1 MAPVVL
7 NDKDKFLLPFEN
19 QDFSFEPKDFIKI
32 RELAISRLKDLD
44 FPTNKMED
52 WKYTNVRSISK
63 SSFKPQNFVN
73 LDTKKIESNF
83 IPNLDAF
90 RLVFINGIFSE
101 KYSSTNGI
109 ADENIVLTNLNDA
122 KKNNTAILAEYYNRV
137 AVDHASFFVNL
148 SNAYGQDGA
157 FVQILKNTK
166 VSKAIH
172 ILHLIEGDDVCSM
185 PRNVII
191 SEKNSEA
198 NIIITYASLD
208 AQNSFVNSVSEIFL
222 MDGANL
228 DLDIIQ
234 NENKSSA
241 SHINYI
247 QAKVAKDANLSVNTV
262 PVSGSLIRNN
272 LNIKLLGKGANAD
285 LYAPIVINGDMHLD
299 NQTYVEHIEPNC
311 TSNELYKSVVNDRA
325 TNVFNGKILVAQAA
339 QKTNA
344 FQSNANIILTDD
356 AKVNSKPQLEIYAD
370 DVKCSHGC
378 TIGQFDEEA
387 LFYLQARGIRR
398 STAQKVL
405 LDAFIGE
412 VVDHI
417 SSESLQEYVRNLVQ
431 QNFKNLN

>member
-1 MAPVVL
+1 MATVTL

-32 RELAISRLKDLD
+32 RELAISRLKELD
-44 FPTNKMED
+44 FPTNKLED

-73 LDTKKIESNF
+73 IDSKKVESHF
-83 IPNLDAF
+83 IPNLEAYK
-90 RLVFINGIFSE
+90 LVFINGIFSE
-101 KYSSTNGI
+101 KYSDLSGLSE
-109 ADENIVLTNLNDA
+109 ENIVLTNLNDA
-122 KKNNTAILAEYYNRV
+122 KKNNTALLSEYYNRV
-137 AVDHASFFVNL
+137 AVDPTSFFVNL
-148 SNAYGQDGA
+148 SNAYAQDGA
-157 FVQILKNTK
+157 FIHISKNTK
-166 VSKAIH
+166 VTKTIH
-172 ILHLIEGDDVCSM
+172 VLHLIDGEELCSM
-185 PRNVII
+185 PRNVVL

-198 NIIITYASLD
+198 NVIFTYASLD
-208 AQNSFVNSVSEIFL
+208 VNKSFVNSVSELFL

-228 DLDIIQ
+228 ELNIIQ
-234 NENKSSA
+234 NENKSNSQ
-241 SHINYI
+241 HINYI
-247 QAKVAKDANLSVNTV
+247 QAKVAKDANLSVNTI

-311 TSNELYKSVVNDRA
+311 TSNELYKSVVNDSA

-387 LFYLQARGIRR
+387 LFYLQARGIKK

-412 VVDHI
+412 VIDHI
-417 SSESLQEYVRNLVQ
+417 SSENVQEYTRNLVK
-431 QNFKNLN
+431 QNFKSLN

>member
-1 MAPVVL
+1 MATVVL

-44 FPTNKMED
+44 FPNNKLED

-63 SSFKPQNFVN
+63 SLFKPQNFVN
-73 LDTKKIESNF
+73 VDVKKVESNF
-83 IPNLDAF
+83 IPNLDAY

-101 KYSSTNGI
+101 KYSSIQGI
-109 ADENIVLTNLNDA
+109 ADESIVLTNLNHA
-122 KKNNTAILAEYYNRV
+122 KKNNTAVLAEYYNRV
-137 AVDHASFFVNL
+137 AVDPSSFFVNL
-148 SNAYGQDGA
+148 SNAYAQDGA
-157 FVQILKNTK
+157 FIQVLKNTK

-172 ILHLIEGDDVCSM
+172 ILHLIEGDEVCSM
-185 PRNVII
+185 PRNVVI

-198 NIIITYASLD
+198 NIIISYASLN
-208 AQNSFVNSVSEIFL
+208 AENSFVNSVSEIFL

-241 SHINYI
+241 NHINYI
-247 QAKVAKDANLSVNTV
+247 QAKVAKDANLSVNTI

-387 LFYLQARGIRR
+387 LFYLQARGIKR

-412 VVDHI
+412 VIDHI
-417 SSESLQEYVRNLVQ
+417 PSESLQEYARNLVQ
-431 QNFKNLN
+431 QNFKNIN

>member
-1 MAPVVL
+1 
-7 NDKDKFLLPFEN
+7 
-19 QDFSFEPKDFIKI
+19 
-32 RELAISRLKDLD
+32 
-44 FPTNKMED
+44 MED

-63 SSFKPQNFVN
+63 SLFKPQNFVN
-73 LDTKKIESNF
+73 VDVKKVESNF
-83 IPNLDAF
+83 IPNLDAY

-101 KYSSTNGI
+101 KFSSIQGI
-109 ADENIVLTNLNDA
+109 ADESIVLTNLNHA
-122 KKNNTAILAEYYNRV
+122 KKNNTAVLAEYYNRV
-137 AVDHASFFVNL
+137 AVDSSSFFVNL
-148 SNAYGQDGA
+148 SNAYAQDGA
-157 FVQILKNTK
+157 FIQVLKNTK

-172 ILHLIEGDDVCSM
+172 ILHLIEGDEVCSM
-185 PRNVII
+185 PRNVVI

-198 NIIITYASLD
+198 NIIISYASLD
-208 AQNSFVNSVSEIFL
+208 AKNSFVNSVSEIFL

-241 SHINYI
+241 NHINYI
-247 QAKVAKDANLSVNTV
+247 QAKVAKDANLSVNTI

-387 LFYLQARGIRR
+387 LFYLQARGIKR

-412 VVDHI
+412 VIDHI
-417 SSESLQEYVRNLVQ
+417 PSESLQEYARNLVQ
-431 QNFKNLN
+431 QNFKNIN